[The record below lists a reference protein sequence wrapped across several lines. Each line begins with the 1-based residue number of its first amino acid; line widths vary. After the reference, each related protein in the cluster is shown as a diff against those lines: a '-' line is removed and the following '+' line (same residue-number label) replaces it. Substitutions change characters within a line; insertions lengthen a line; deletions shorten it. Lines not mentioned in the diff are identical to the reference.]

1 MISLILLRLIAYDS
15 VVLIFKMGTVEE
27 KSIHQ
32 AVAGFFGP
40 IAGSFVMDSLQLMVP
55 WLIAMFCVIICDLVT
70 GVRKSLLVREHVRF
84 SRAWRATM
92 GKMVTY
98 FSFVIMVV
106 MINRAAGGSMHI
118 DTYAC
123 LFVCFIEG
131 CSIISNI
138 LKPKGYN
145 FNLAKAVGLF
155 AKKALSIEK
164 EDMEGVITKSEEVQK

>member
-1 MISLILLRLIAYDS
+1 M
-15 VVLIFKMGTVEE
+15 EE
-27 KSIHQ
+27 KAIHQ
-32 AVAGFFGP
+32 ATAGVFAP
-40 IAGSFVMDSLQLMVP
+40 IAGSFVIDSLQLMIP

-70 GVRKSLLVREHVRF
+70 GVRKSMLMKEHVRF

-98 FSFVIMVV
+98 FSFVVMVV
-106 MINRAAGGSMHI
+106 MVNKAAGGSMHI

-145 FNLAKAVGLF
+145 FNATKAIGIFV
-155 AKKALSIEK
+155 KKVFSVEK
-164 EDMEGVITKSEEVQK
+164 EDIEEVITKEKEEEK

>member
-1 MISLILLRLIAYDS
+1 M
-15 VVLIFKMGTVEE
+15 EE
-27 KSIHQ
+27 KAIHQ
-32 AVAGFFGP
+32 ATAGIFAP
-40 IAGSFVMDSLQLMVP
+40 IAGSFVIDSLQMMIP

-70 GVRKSLLVREHVRF
+70 GVRKSLLMGEHVRF

-98 FSFVIMVV
+98 FSFVVMVV
-106 MINRAAGGSMHI
+106 MIQKASGMDVRI
-118 DTYAC
+118 DTYSC

-145 FNLAKAVGLF
+145 FNLAAAIGVF
-155 AKKALSIEK
+155 AKKVFSV
-164 EDMEGVITKSEEVQK
+164 EGEELKDVITKEEEKK

>member
-1 MISLILLRLIAYDS
+1 M
-15 VVLIFKMGTVEE
+15 KE
-27 KSIHQ
+27 KAIHQ
-32 AVAGFFGP
+32 VTSSVFAP
-40 IAGSFVMDSLQLMVP
+40 IAGSFVIDSLQLMVP

-70 GVRKSLLVREHVRF
+70 GVRKSLLLKEHVRL

-98 FSFVIMVV
+98 FSFVVMVV
-106 MINRAAGGSMHI
+106 MVNKAAGDNLHI

-145 FNLAKAVGLF
+145 INLAAAIALF
-155 AKKALSIEK
+155 SKKVFSVDK
-164 EDMEGVITKSEEVQK
+164 EDVKDVINKEKNE

>member
-1 MISLILLRLIAYDS
+1 M
-15 VVLIFKMGTVEE
+15 EE
-27 KSIHQ
+27 KTIHQ
-32 AVAGFFGP
+32 AVAGVFAP
-40 IAGSFVMDSLQLMVP
+40 IAGSFVIDSLQLMIP
-55 WLIAMFCVIICDLVT
+55 WLIAMLCVIICDLVT
-70 GVRKSLLVREHVRF
+70 GVRKSMLMGEHVRF

-98 FSFVIMVV
+98 FSFVVMVV
-106 MINRAAGGSMHI
+106 MVNRAAGGSFHI

-145 FNLAKAVGLF
+145 FNLAKAIGLF
-155 AKKALSIEK
+155 CKKVFSVDK
-164 EDMEGVITKSEEVQK
+164 EDMESIVTKDKEQVK

>member
-1 MISLILLRLIAYDS
+1 M
-15 VVLIFKMGTVEE
+15 EE
-27 KSIHQ
+27 KTVHQ
-32 AVAGFFGP
+32 AVAGVFAP
-40 IAGSFVMDSLQLMVP
+40 IAGSFVIDSLQMMIP
-55 WLIAMFCVIICDLVT
+55 WLIAMMCVIICDLVT
-70 GVRKSLLVREHVRF
+70 GVRKSMLMGEHVRF

-98 FSFVIMVV
+98 FSFVVMVV
-106 MINRAAGGSMHI
+106 MVNRAAGGSFHI

-145 FNLAKAVGLF
+145 FNLAAAIGVF
-155 AKKALSIEK
+155 AKKVFSVDK
-164 EDMEGVITKSEEVQK
+164 EDVEGVITKKEEKK

>member
-1 MISLILLRLIAYDS
+1 M
-15 VVLIFKMGTVEE
+15 EE

-32 AVAGFFGP
+32 AVAGVFAP
-40 IAGSFVMDSLQLMVP
+40 IAGSFVIDSLQLMIP
-55 WLIAMFCVIICDLVT
+55 WLIAMLCVIICDLVT
-70 GVRKSLLVREHVRF
+70 GVRKSMLMGEHVRF

-98 FSFVIMVV
+98 FSFVVMVV
-106 MINRAAGGSMHI
+106 MVNRAAGGSFHI

-145 FNLAKAVGLF
+145 FNLAKAIGLF
-155 AKKALSIEK
+155 CKKVFSVDK
-164 EDMEGVITKSEEVQK
+164 EDMESIVTKDKEEKK

>member
-1 MISLILLRLIAYDS
+1 M
-15 VVLIFKMGTVEE
+15 EE
-27 KSIHQ
+27 KVIHQ
-32 AVAGFFGP
+32 ATAGIFAP
-40 IAGSFVMDSLQLMVP
+40 IAGSFVIDSLQMMIP

-70 GVRKSLLVREHVRF
+70 GVRKSLLMKEHVRF

-98 FSFVIMVV
+98 FSFVVMVV
-106 MINRAAGGSMHI
+106 MVNRAAGGSMHI

-145 FNLAKAVGLF
+145 INLAAAIALF
-155 AKKALSIEK
+155 SKKVFSVNK
-164 EDMEGVITKSEEVQK
+164 EDVNEVIKEEEKK

>member
-1 MISLILLRLIAYDS
+1 M
-15 VVLIFKMGTVEE
+15 EE
-27 KSIHQ
+27 KAIHQ
-32 AVAGFFGP
+32 ATAGIFAP
-40 IAGSFVMDSLQLMVP
+40 IAGSFVIDSLQMMIP

-70 GVRKSLLVREHVRF
+70 GVRKSLLVHEHVRF

-98 FSFVIMVV
+98 FSFVVMVV
-106 MINRAAGGSMHI
+106 MVNLAAGGSFHI

-145 FNLAKAVGLF
+145 LNVAGAVMVF
-155 AKKALSIEK
+155 CKKVFSVEK
-164 EDMEGVITKSEEVQK
+164 EDMEDIVTKDKEEKK

>member
-1 MISLILLRLIAYDS
+1 M
-15 VVLIFKMGTVEE
+15 EE
-27 KSIHQ
+27 KTIHQ
-32 AVAGFFGP
+32 AVAGVFAP
-40 IAGSFVMDSLQLMVP
+40 IAGSFVIDSLQLMIP
-55 WLIAMFCVIICDLVT
+55 WLIAMLCVIICDLVT
-70 GVRKSLLVREHVRF
+70 GVRKSMLMGEHVRF

-98 FSFVIMVV
+98 FSFVVMVV
-106 MINRAAGGSMHI
+106 MVNRAAGGSFHI

-145 FNLAKAVGLF
+145 LNLSKAIRLF
-155 AKKALSIEK
+155 CKKVFSVDK
-164 EDMEGVITKSEEVQK
+164 EDMESIVTKDKEQVK

>member
-1 MISLILLRLIAYDS
+1 M
-15 VVLIFKMGTVEE
+15 EE
-27 KSIHQ
+27 KTIHQ
-32 AVAGFFGP
+32 AVAGVFAP
-40 IAGSFVMDSLQLMVP
+40 IAGSFVIDSLQLMIP
-55 WLIAMFCVIICDLVT
+55 WLIAMLCVIICDLVT
-70 GVRKSLLVREHVRF
+70 GVRKSMLMGEHVRF

-98 FSFVIMVV
+98 FSFVVMVV
-106 MINRAAGGSMHI
+106 MVNRAAAGSFHI

-145 FNLAKAVGLF
+145 FNLAKAISLF
-155 AKKALSIEK
+155 CKKVFSVDK
-164 EDMEGVITKSEEVQK
+164 EDIESIVTKDKEQVK